1 MQTSSPTIGGA
12 LAAIGSVTALA
23 LSASVDRLNNGV
35 TIRALSTN
43 NAIVYVGPSGVT
55 AANGY
60 PLAAGDSVTVASV
73 TASEIYAIAAAGTQ
87 ELRWIGSN

>member
-1 MQTSSPTIGGA
+1 MQTGSPTLGGA

-23 LSASVDRLNNGV
+23 LSVSVDRLNGGV

-55 AANGY
+55 AENGY
-60 PLAAGDSVTVASV
+60 PLAAGDSVPVSCV
-73 TASEIYAIAAAGTQ
+73 TASEIYAIAASGTQ
-87 ELRWIGSN
+87 ELRWITSH